1 MQILAINTQHVPG
14 RHGDNFRVFDAA
26 ALTTGHA
33 SGCYGGRKRSM
44 TWSISEQEPLEMS
57 WNLGNWW
64 ELNAI
69 YKSWRHK
76 IGPKSSGHV
85 SCTSVFANYD
95 NDDEWRQ
102 FVPNIHHEHPHIEC
116 KPYIYIDNQNKV
128 SATLVTCWHPS
139 HGFCCGPVAIA
150 GDHAPRGTIWPK
162 VALLSAMRE
171 IAGNPPQ
178 RQATIVVTLHSEYH
192 LGMAYTTHL
201 W

>member
-1 MQILAINTQHVPG
+1 MQCPKQSSRGCPQHKHPSIWPAKIVDCIRRYQRQRATTDTFESQQMNFEPEQTPWFLCRLANIRTSFFVRG
-14 RHGDNFRVFDAA
+14 RRQ
-26 ALTTGHA
+26 
-33 SGCYGGRKRSM
+33 GR
-44 TWSISEQEPLEMS
+44 QPL
-57 WNLGNWW
+57 
-64 ELNAI
+64 
-69 YKSWRHK
+69 
-76 IGPKSSGHV
+76 
-85 SCTSVFANYD
+85 
-95 NDDEWRQ
+95 
-102 FVPNIHHEHPHIEC
+102 NI
-116 KPYIYIDNQNKV
+116 YIYIDNQNKV